1 MLQRTEYSINAD
13 SNTKEVEE
21 VEEEEGTT
29 DKQAEETLSHM
40 HTS

>member
-13 SNTKEVEE
+13 GNTK

>member
-13 SNTKEVEE
+13 SNTKE